1 MHLSTDELVL
11 EIMAARSGTML
22 LAREVSQI
30 LRSVYN
36 KEASSKSISKSLILL
51 DEDNDFMNRRE
62 TTNKEKAL
70 YNCRYVYL
78 FGYFDPITGEVA

>member
-30 LRSVYN
+30 LRTVYN

-62 TTNKEKAL
+62 TTNREKAL
-70 YNCRYVYL
+70 FNCRYVYL
-78 FGYFDPITGEVA
+78 WGNFCPTTGEVA

>member
-70 YNCRYVYL
+70 YNCRYVYAW
-78 FGYFDPITGEVA
+78 GIFDPTTGEVA